1 MTILIT
7 GGAGFIGANFINSWF
22 DKTDEMIINLDKLTY
37 AGNLSNLKYQNKN
50 SAYIFKNGD
59 VCDQKLVREL
69 FAQYKPRAIINF
81 AAETHVDRSIDAP
94 EVFIQTN
101 IIGTFNLLEC
111 ARKYWNSLNVKEQA
125 SFRFIHISTDEVYGS
140 LSSDDA
146 PFSEENRFEPNSPYS
161 ATKASSDHLVRAY
174 FQTYGLPTI
183 TTNCS
188 NNYGPLQFPE
198 KLIPLTIKNAL
209 LNKPLPIYGDG
220 LQIRDWLYVVDHC
233 NAIIEIL
240 EKGIIGEVYNV
251 GGCNEKTNLEVV
263 SIICEKLDKFRP
275 IFNTNKF
282 SNYKELID
290 FVKDRPGHDRR
301 YAINSKK
308 LTKHTGWKPLE
319 TFETGIEKTI
329 LWYLKQQK

>member
-37 AGNLSNLKYQNKN
+37 AGNLSNLNTQKNN
-50 SAYIFKNGD
+50 SAHIFKKGD
-59 VCDQKLVREL
+59 ICDQNLVAEL
-69 FAQYKPRAIINF
+69 LAHYKPRAILNF
-81 AAETHVDRSIDAP
+81 AAETHVDRSIDEP
-94 EVFIQTN
+94 EVFVQTN

-111 ARKYWNSLNVKEQA
+111 ARKYWNSKNGKEQA
-125 SFRFIHISTDEVYGS
+125 SFRFIHVSTDEVYGS
-140 LSSDDA
+140 LSSIDP
-146 PFSEENRFEPNSPYS
+146 PFTENNRFEPNSPYS
-161 ATKASSDHLVRAY
+161 ASKASSDHLVRAY

-209 LNKPLPIYGDG
+209 SNAPLPIYGDG

-233 NAIIEIL
+233 NAIIELL
-240 EKGIIGEVYNV
+240 EKGKIGEVYNI

-263 SIICEKLDKFRP
+263 SIICAKLDEIKP
-275 IFNTNKF
+275 ISNTNKLK
-282 SNYKELID
+282 NYRELIN

-301 YAINSKK
+301 YAINSDK
-308 LTKHTGWKPLE
+308 LEKHTGWNPTE

-329 LWYLKQQK
+329 FWYLQQ